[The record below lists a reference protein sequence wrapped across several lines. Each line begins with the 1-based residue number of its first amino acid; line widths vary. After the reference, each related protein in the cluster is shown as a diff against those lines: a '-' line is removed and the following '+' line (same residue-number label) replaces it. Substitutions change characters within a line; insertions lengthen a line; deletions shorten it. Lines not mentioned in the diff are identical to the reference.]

1 MDGEGG
7 SMSTESTLDEGIL
20 LEYIRKEANCPDI
33 EYLQPPQPIPGG
45 YATKIY
51 HVQLLKTP
59 ETLPGNLVLRLLP
72 PNFSESSVI
81 HDKIV
86 HNYLASKGYPTPRV
100 HLTCMEK
107 SLLGGAFC
115 LMDFVEGDTM
125 LKQISDSTPRQ
136 LAEIHANL
144 HKINP
149 EPLLKELETK
159 GFALGTDSWFSSQKS
174 FIEKKG
180 REWMREP
187 LQWLIDN
194 YPKDTLK
201 ALCHSDLHLINIL
214 VKDNRVTG
222 VLDWGLRYEDPAYD
236 VATAAITGW
245 TLGSMVIPGL
255 DWNGFV
261 QRFIDEYRA
270 LIPLDADVFEY
281 FKAMKIFTIW
291 VTVEYDIDVW
301 LYPGVQ
307 ESISEQFKK
316 ITGIEPENPYIKKN
330 AQDE

>member
-1 MDGEGG
+1 MDGEDR
-7 SMSTESTLDEGIL
+7 SLSTELSLDEGIL
-20 LEYIRKEANCPDI
+20 LEYIRKEVNGPDI
-33 EYLQPPQPIPGG
+33 EYLQPPQPITGG
-45 YATKIY
+45 YATQIY
-51 HVQLLKTP
+51 HIQLQKTP
-59 ETLPGNLVLRLLP
+59 ETLPGNLVLRLSS
-72 PNFSESSVI
+72 NFSESRVKL
-81 HDKIV
+81 DKII
-86 HNYLASKGYPTPRV
+86 HNHLATNGYPTPRV
-100 HLTCMEK
+100 HLTCPDK
-107 SLLGGAFC
+107 SLLGGAFY

-125 LKQISDSTPRQ
+125 LKQITDSTPKQ

-149 EPLLKELETK
+149 EPLIKELESE
-159 GFALGTDSWFSSQKS
+159 GFALGPDSWFSSRKT
-174 FIEKKG
+174 FIENKD

-194 YPKDTLK
+194 YPKDNRK
-201 ALCHSDLHLINIL
+201 SLCHSDLHLVNIL

-245 TLGSMVIPGL
+245 TLGPMVIPGL

-270 LIPLDADVFEY
+270 LMPLDEDIFEY

-291 VTVEYDIDVW
+291 VTVESGIDVW
-301 LYPGVQ
+301 LFPGVQ
-307 ESISEQFKK
+307 ESISELFKK
-316 ITGIEPENPYIKKN
+316 ITGIQVKNPLTN
-330 AQDE
+330 SLHTRDV